1 MSGINAQTA
10 RQHFEGREIKLY
22 GATAEFNGTSSM
34 RTDYPAHQL
43 EPRPQVGQRSPGVSL
58 PFDGQ
63 STYNSHYPGHGPQER
78 YQHQP
83 TVYQPSLAPFEGSST
98 YSSAFVPH
106 AAGQRAAPTPRTG
119 QLPTSAPF
127 EGTTS
132 YRQDYPGH
140 QVPQQQA
147 RSPGG
152 AYAPAHV
159 PFEGASTYKGDYVG
173 HSLEPRPQRSPT
185 AGHQPL
191 PFTGSTTYGEQF
203 KPYPIQAQSRG
214 TSKPSDMQA
223 SGARFEGTSETMDKY
238 RAWAMDPTHRR
249 GGPPPPMRP
258 SLPFD
263 GSTTHREMFKGWQLP
278 PQRPA
283 LGVQMLGDKVYTLI
297 PANAPIPALGR
308 QIFTTVHDNQT
319 EISVLVLEGD
329 FTQASRCNVLGQFDL
344 ANLPPGPKGKA
355 KVEVSFH
362 VDAQGVLNVSATDM
376 DTQRQEQWLRD
387 GFLVARL
394 GQS

>member
-10 RQHFEGREIKLY
+10 RQHFE
-22 GATAEFNGTSSM
+22 
-34 RTDYPAHQL
+34 
-43 EPRPQVGQRSPGVSL
+43 
-58 PFDGQ
+58 
-63 STYNSHYPGHGPQER
+63 ER

-83 TVYQPSLAPFEGSST
+83 TVYQPSLAPFEGYAGHQCTPRMTLTPGSST

-132 YRQDYPGH
+132 YRCVAPGL
-140 QVPQQQA
+140 A
-147 RSPGG
+147 
-152 AYAPAHV
+152 APAKQGLPHG
-159 PFEGASTYKGDYVG
+159 PTQGDYVG

-394 GQS
+394 G